1 MKELHIYSFGHALV
15 DEEYSVSEDFLTSQ
29 NIGKSHRT
37 LIDYQYCL
45 ELRRCALIAGQL
57 DLQSSGGSAANTLAT
72 ASLMGAHCHFSCLL
86 GNDSEGQFYLNELA
100 ATRISTDPTPLHSD
114 GHTGVCLVLRTPDAA
129 RTMNTYVGITDDIG
143 PEHLNLPA
151 LKQAKWLYLEGHLLI
166 SESGFQAAISARD
179 EARKNG
185 IRIAVNFC
193 DPAVVRLC
201 RDRLAILLD
210 KPVDLLFCNEEEALI
225 WSKQGNIHIAMEH
238 LYLLARNWVLTLGE
252 KGAILFDQ
260 YKRHTI
266 SAHPVPAI
274 STLGA
279 GDTFA
284 GAFMYGLVTGY
295 SYEKS
300 GQLASLTSA
309 YLVKQSGPRLS
320 ESLLQEIRADFE
332 SNNPLN

>member
-1 MKELHIYSFGHALV
+1 
-15 DEEYSVSEDFLTSQ
+15 
-29 NIGKSHRT
+29 
-37 LIDYQYCL
+37 
-45 ELRRCALIAGQL
+45 
-57 DLQSSGGSAANTLAT
+57 
-72 ASLMGAHCHFSCLL
+72 
-86 GNDSEGQFYLNELA
+86 
-100 ATRISTDPTPLHSD
+100 
-114 GHTGVCLVLRTPDAA
+114 
-129 RTMNTYVGITDDIG
+129 
-143 PEHLNLPA
+143 
-151 LKQAKWLYLEGHLLI
+151 
-166 SESGFQAAISARD
+166 
-179 EARKNG
+179 
-185 IRIAVNFC
+185 
-193 DPAVVRLC
+193 VVRLC